1 MLWKGQYMKLAVISD
16 LHGNYYAL
24 REVMVFLRGQEI
36 DGIIGLGDFVT
47 DGPFPQRMMEAL
59 REMQKEFPCYL
70 VRGNREEYL
79 LENLRQPQN
88 WKAGSSTSG
97 LLDYTFR
104 NLTAQDLEFFA
115 QLPTDGVL
123 IGKQDG
129 NHLVPVFVPQEE
141 ITPDTCRTSLFPAL
155 RLCHGAP
162 GEIRGNFGLHPEL
175 LLPRLEHLDA
185 SLLLGGHSHKQEQ
198 KEHAGK
204 TYLNPGSL
212 GLALDGVGGHAHF
225 AILTL
230 ENNVWQTELFQ
241 LPYDLEGYLAEF
253 DRAGLETHGSVLARS
268 LKRTLTCGV
277 NYFYLTV
284 KRVRELAD
292 ALALTDL
299 EESLWEKAEKELK

>member
-1 MLWKGQYMKLAVISD
+1 MKLAVISD

>member
-1 MLWKGQYMKLAVISD
+1 MKLAVISD

-115 QLPTDGVL
+115 RLPTDGVL

-175 LLPRLEHLDA
+175 LLSHLEHLDA

>member
-1 MLWKGQYMKLAVISD
+1 MKLAVISD

-24 REVMVFLRGQEI
+24 AKVLAFLRSQEI

-47 DGPFPQRMMEAL
+47 DGPFPQRMMRVL
-59 REMQKEFPCYL
+59 REMQEEFPCYL

-79 LENLRQPQN
+79 LENL
-88 WKAGSSTSG
+88 
-97 LLDYTFR
+97 
-104 NLTAQDLEFFA
+104 
-115 QLPTDGVL
+115 
-123 IGKQDG
+123 
-129 NHLVPVFVPQEE
+129 
-141 ITPDTCRTSLFPAL
+141 
-155 RLCHGAP
+155 
-162 GEIRGNFGLHPEL
+162 
-175 LLPRLEHLDA
+175 DA
-185 SLLLGGHSHKQEQ
+185 AILLGGHSHKQEQ
-198 KEHAGK
+198 REYAGK

-230 ENNVWQTELFQ
+230 ENSTWQIECFQ
-241 LPYDLEGYLAEF
+241 IPYDLEGYLAEF

-299 EESLWEKAEKELK
+299 DEEVWKKAEQELK